1 MTVLRLTKDMTI
13 DDVIKTFPDVHWSIK
28 RISIVMKMLDSNTD
42 YEIYT
47 VNNVPHIRSIKNE
60 TI

>member
-28 RISIVMKMLDSNTD
+28 RISIVMKMLDSSTD

-47 VNNVPHIRSIKNE
+47 VNNVPYIRSIKNE

>member
-1 MTVLRLTKDMTI
+1 MTGLRLTKDMTI
-13 DDVIKTFPDVHWSIK
+13 DDVIKAFPDVHWSIK
-28 RISIVMKMLDSNTD
+28 RISIVMNMLESNTD

-47 VNNVPHIRSIKNE
+47 VNNVPYIRSIKNE